1 MGKVKM
7 FNARFR
13 SKYDEEGQSSSL
25 TEPGASMDPRDTA
38 EFQVLDTLITSF
50 KSSFPRDFK
59 DPIGSE
65 GKVDPILYTAHLLPH
80 AWVSC
85 SATHNCSLL
94 GWFLISAMIVL
105 HDPHAEISSTSC
117 LSSERLLA
125 ASRAVLDLIYKI
137 CATSF
142 DLLLL
147 DHACSVGFLIVNFG
161 FKLKYLLSSFGFYVG
176 QHFYDLWRRASLLGT

>member
-1 MGKVKM
+1 MIISHPPSTTDSFTLYIKGAVLMGKVKM

-80 AWVSC
+80 A
-85 SATHNCSLL
+85 
-94 GWFLISAMIVL
+94 
-105 HDPHAEISSTSC
+105 
-117 LSSERLLA
+117 
-125 ASRAVLDLIYKI
+125 
-137 CATSF
+137 
-142 DLLLL
+142 
-147 DHACSVGFLIVNFG
+147 
-161 FKLKYLLSSFGFYVG
+161 
-176 QHFYDLWRRASLLGT
+176 